1 MAPSILNMSL
11 PVGVDVSIACSDQ
24 NANAAGCEK
33 IFAEKVSSV
42 AQRLELDAAL
52 DYDISLTCRLYR

>member
-1 MAPSILNMSL
+1 MSL

>member
-1 MAPSILNMSL
+1 VWTYRSPAQIKTL
-11 PVGVDVSIACSDQ
+11 
-24 NANAAGCEK
+24 NAAGCEK